1 MKYVSFVLALCL
13 SVAAALPAMAATPA
27 PNPELTLVVTPVHK
41 KTVEVAMVNLKQER
55 TRIVLTSLDGE
66 MLYFE
71 DTVKNRNGY
80 RRKLDLNAL
89 ESGKYVLEVKQGS
102 KVLSQVIV
110 IDRKDAMWLSQ
121 VKG

>member
-1 MKYVSFVLALCL
+1 MKYVSLLLALCL
-13 SVAAALPAMAATPA
+13 SVATALPAMAAPPA
-27 PNPELTLVVTPVHK
+27 SNPELTLVVTPVHK
-41 KTVEVAMVNLKQER
+41 KTVEVSMVNLKQER

-71 DTVKNRNGY
+71 DTIKNRNGY
-80 RRKLDLNAL
+80 RRKLDLNEL
-89 ESGKYVLEVKQGS
+89 KSGKYVLEVKQGS